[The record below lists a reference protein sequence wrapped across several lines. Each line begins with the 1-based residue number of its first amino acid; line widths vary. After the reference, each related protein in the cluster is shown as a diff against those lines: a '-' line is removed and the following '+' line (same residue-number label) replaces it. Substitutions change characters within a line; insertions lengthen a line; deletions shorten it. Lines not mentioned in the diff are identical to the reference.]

1 MYCSG
6 GARREKLFFR
16 FLLAELHAW
25 WVGVARWVG
34 VRIVPSLSP
43 VTPLT
48 IGEFEI

>member
-1 MYCSG
+1 MYCSV
-6 GARREKLFFR
+6 GAGREKVFFQS
-16 FLLAELHAW
+16 LLAELHVW
-25 WVGVARWVG
+25 WVGVVRWVG